1 MRRWIARTLS
11 VIIWI
16 FGLAALVSL
25 AFAIIGAKGLFG
37 GEPDPFAAI
46 FAILLSMPW
55 FALLDESIGGDTEF
69 WGFALMLAGIG
80 VNLAILFVLRGLLRR
95 GLRGTPESTR

>member
-1 MRRWIARTLS
+1 
-11 VIIWI
+11 
-16 FGLAALVSL
+16 
-25 AFAIIGAKGLFG
+25 
-37 GEPDPFAAI
+37 
-46 FAILLSMPW
+46 MPW